1 MPTNPLE
8 YKYTSSHEWVSAL
21 ANDEVTVGI
30 TTHAQSMLG
39 DIVFVDLPEVGQV
52 VAKGKE
58 VMVLESVKAAAD
70 VYSPVAGEIVAVNE
84 SLIDQPEQVVGCMLA
99 YKPTGNIQPIPLH
112 AVSPKPFDWELFA
125 RMHGTELT

>member
-84 SLIDQPEQVVGCMLA
+84 SLIDQPEQV
-99 YKPTGNIQPIPLH
+99 NQ
-112 AVSPKPFDWELFA
+112 SPFDQGWLF
-125 RMHGTELT
+125 TIKPSDPESLTALLSAQDYQEAI